1 MKKAVQ
7 LFLTRANLKDI
18 VLHEQPDKNRT
29 VIEKLIEE
37 GNSAAYVI
45 ALLSPDDTQED
56 GTVRARQNVVL
67 EIGYF
72 IGRLGREKVRL
83 LRKGEVV
90 IPSDL
95 QGILFENYDNEGAW
109 RIKLLKEMQ
118 AAGLPIDLVAHTD

>member
-1 MKKAVQ
+1 
-7 LFLTRANLKDI
+7 
-18 VLHEQPDKNRT
+18 
-29 VIEKLIEE
+29 
-37 GNSAAYVI
+37 
-45 ALLSPDDTQED
+45 
-56 GTVRARQNVVL
+56 L